1 MNLQQRPG
9 YQAYQKNKY
18 ETASPHR
25 LILMLYDGALANLN
39 RARQALNGNQRQEA
53 HHYIQ
58 KTQDILFELLACLN
72 EEQGGVIAQNLK
84 QLYFYMIDQ
93 LVRANIRKKADM
105 LEESETILRQL
116 RGAWEQIGKEVGH
129 GAV

>member
-1 MNLQQRPG
+1 MNLQQPG

-25 LILMLYDGALANLN
+25 LILMLYDGALSNLN
-39 RARQALNGNQRQEA
+39 RARIALNGNQRQEA
-53 HHYIQ
+53 HRYIQ

-84 QLYFYMIDQ
+84 ELYFYMIKQ
-93 LVRANIRKKADM
+93 LVQANIQKKAD
-105 LEESETILRQL
+105 LLDESESILRQL
-116 RGAWEQIGKEVGH
+116 RGAWEQIGKEISH

>member
-39 RARQALNGNQRQEA
+39 RARLALNDNRKQEA

-58 KTQDILFELLACLN
+58 KSQDILFELLACIN
-72 EEQGGVIAQNLK
+72 EEQGDVIAQNLK
-84 QLYFYMIDQ
+84 QLYLYMIDQ
-93 LVRANIRKKADM
+93 LTKANIRKNAEM
-105 LEESETILRQL
+105 LGEPETLLRQL
-116 RGAWEQIGKEVGH
+116 REAWGQIGKEVGH
-129 GAV
+129 GVV